1 MERSGGEELQR
12 EKIWRRNNQDQGGML
27 GREGDHGTDR
37 NTHGRVQYS
46 SGQPRILAVLER
58 ANTEE

>member
-1 MERSGGEELQR
+1 MERSGGEEHER

-46 SGQPRILAVLER
+46 SGQPRI
-58 ANTEE
+58 